1 MDSDFKRWIAAI
13 GFNRKEVAKAGE
25 LIGIGRNSSQERNQ
39 GQKDC
44 SLTERLAMS
53 AIAAGLPPWEPS
65 NQEEIEACRL
75 IIETMRK
82 VVADLRPSYR
92 PSASNGR
99 HIPAE

>member
-1 MDSDFKRWIAAI
+1 MDSDFKKWVAAI

-39 GQKDC
+39 GLKDC

-65 NQEEIEACRL
+65 NEEEIEACRQ
-75 IIETMRK
+75 IIEPFRK
-82 VVADLRPSYR
+82 ILADQRPSYR
-92 PSASNGR
+92 PSASSGR